1 MTAQNGHNVRS
12 GQSGKLAGKVAC
24 VTGAGTGIGVG
35 IALGLA
41 EAGAD
46 VAVSYFGSE
55 EGARETVQQI
65 EALGRRA
72 LLHRADV
79 SQGEQARGLV
89 DATVNSFGRIDIMVN
104 NSGVTWP
111 KPFLELDEETW
122 DRTFAINLRGM
133 YLCSQRAAQH
143 MVRQGGGGRIINLSS
158 VHGFSATRNHAH
170 YEATKGGIN
179 MFTKALGIELAP
191 HAITVNCIA
200 PGAIEVERYYKTNP
214 DYDRDAM
221 GQRIPLGRVG
231 FPKDV
236 APLAVFLA
244 SDDASYI
251 TGETILV
258 DGGLIARMAL

>member
-1 MTAQNGHNVRS
+1 MPQ
-12 GQSGKLAGKVAC
+12 GKLSGKVAC

-35 IALGLA
+35 IALALA

-55 EGARETVQQI
+55 SGAKDTGQKI
-65 EALGRRA
+65 EQMGRKA
-72 LLHRADV
+72 LLQKTDVAD
-79 SQGEQARGLV
+79 GPQARSLV
-89 DATVNSFGRIDIMVN
+89 DATVDTLGRIDVMVN
-104 NSGVTWP
+104 NSGVTLP

-122 DRTFAINLRGM
+122 DRTFGINLRGM

-158 VHGFSATRNHAH
+158 VHGFSATRSHAH

-179 MFTKALGIELAP
+179 MFTKALAIELAE
-191 HAITVNCIA
+191 HQITVNCIA
-200 PGAIEVERYYKTNP
+200 PGAIEVERYYRTMPN
-214 DYDRDAM
+214 YDPAVM

-231 FPKDV
+231 YPKDV

-244 SDDASYI
+244 SDDSSYI

>member
-1 MTAQNGHNVRS
+1 MPQ
-12 GQSGKLAGKVAC
+12 GKLSGKVAC

-35 IALGLA
+35 IALALA

-55 EGARETVQQI
+55 SGAKDTAAKIQSV
-65 EALGRRA
+65 GRKV
-72 LLHRADV
+72 LLQKTDVAD
-79 SQGEQARGLV
+79 GPQARALV
-89 DATVNSFGRIDIMVN
+89 DATVDTLGRIDVMVN
-104 NSGVTWP
+104 NSGVTLP

-122 DRTFAINLRGM
+122 DRTFGINLRGM

-158 VHGFSATRNHAH
+158 VHGFSATRSHAH

-179 MFTKALGIELAP
+179 MFTKALAIELAE
-191 HAITVNCIA
+191 HQITVNCIA
-200 PGAIEVERYYKTNP
+200 PGAIEVERYYRTMPN
-214 DYDRDAM
+214 YDPAVM
-221 GQRIPLGRVG
+221 GKRIPLGRVG
-231 FPKDV
+231 YPNDV

-244 SDDASYI
+244 SNDASYI